1 MLRPYQ
7 QASLDAVVSKYRAGV
22 RRQLIQ
28 SPTGSGKTVIFSH
41 VPEVMRNDLH
51 GQTLVLV
58 HRDELIQQ
66 NAEKLRRYNPDLKV
80 DIEQGEQFADPDAD
94 IIVASVATLGR
105 KVSKRRQRF
114 DWDSI
119 RICVVDE
126 AHHSTAST
134 YRTILEEG
142 GFLEDGSSKLLLGV
156 TATPNRSD
164 GTPLADIYQE
174 IVFRYPLRQAI
185 TDGWLCDLTGFRV
198 DTRTSLDAVHT
209 VAGDFKQDE
218 LADTVNTAER
228 NQLIVKTWM
237 EHAANR
243 QTIVF
248 TVDIQHAIDLAAM
261 FQEYGVNAEAVWGVD
276 TKRADKI
283 GRHKNGHTQ
292 VLTNCGVL
300 IEGYDDPSIACVIL
314 ARPTKSS
321 LLFQQMIGRGTRLCE
336 GKQNCLVLDVV
347 DSSTRHSLATL
358 PSLLG
363 MPAGLNLKGRSAVA
377 SLKLLEETQR
387 EHPEINLRGL
397 TDITQLTAFVERVE
411 LWREIQFAPEVE
423 EHSKFAWHQS
433 VDGGY
438 VLLLPDRQ
446 KITITQNVLGQWE
459 LGGLLNGATD
469 ALQDAFRTA
478 DRYVREQT
486 DYSGTV
492 FRKAKWHGHPATEK
506 QIATV
511 RKLYKNKPL
520 PANLSKGEAANLIS
534 AAIAQFS

>member
-7 QASLDAVVSKYRAGV
+7 QASLDAVVSNYRLGL
-22 RRQLIQ
+22 RRQIIQ

-41 VPEVMRNDLH
+41 IPEVMRNDLS

-58 HRDELIQQ
+58 HREELIQQ
-66 NAEKLRRYNPDLKV
+66 NAEKLRHYNPELKV
-80 DIEQGEQFADPDAD
+80 DIEQADQFADPTAD

-114 DWDSI
+114 NWDAI
-119 RICVVDE
+119 KICIVDE

-134 YRTILEEG
+134 YKTILEEG
-142 GFLEDGSSKLLLGV
+142 GFLADGSNKLLLGV
-156 TATPNRSD
+156 TATPNRAD
-164 GTPLADIYQE
+164 GTPLAEIYQE

-185 TDGWLCDLTGFRV
+185 TDKWLCDLTGFRV
-198 DTRTSLDAVHT
+198 DTRTSLDAVHM

-237 EHAANR
+237 ERAANR
-243 QTIVF
+243 HTVVF

-261 FQEYGVNAEAVWGVD
+261 FQEYGVKAEAVWGVD
-276 TKRADKI
+276 ADRADKI
-283 GRHKNGHTQ
+283 SRHKSGVTQ

-300 IEGYDDPSIACVIL
+300 TEGYDDPGISCVIL

-321 LLFQQMIGRGTRLCE
+321 LLFQQMIGRGTRLRE
-336 GKQNCLVLDVV
+336 GKENCLVLDVV
-347 DSSTRHSLATL
+347 DSSSRHSLATL

-363 MPAGLNLKGRSAVA
+363 MPAQLNLRGRSAVA

-387 EHPEINLRGL
+387 EHPEIDLRGL
-397 TDITQLTAFVERVE
+397 TDITQLKAFVEKVE
-411 LWREIQFAPEVE
+411 LWRETKFAPEVE

-438 VLLLPDRQ
+438 MLLLPDRQ
-446 KITITQNVLGQWE
+446 KITITENVLGKWE
-459 LGGLLNGATD
+459 LGGLLIGTRET
-469 ALQDAFRTA
+469 LPEAFRTA

-486 DYSGTV
+486 NYSGTV
-492 FRKAKWHGHPATEK
+492 FRTAKWHGDPATEK

-511 RKLYKNKPL
+511 RKLYKNKPV